1 MQALFAARQRESTE
15 AFKDTYRH
23 RAGIE
28 GTHSQ
33 AVRTL
38 GLRRSRYIG
47 LRKTHL
53 GYVAI
58 AAAINVIQ
66 LMSWL
71 RGEAPEQTR
80 TSPFKRVMKEAA

>member
-1 MQALFAARQRESTE
+1 MEALFSARKREGTDE
-15 AFKDTYRH
+15 FKNTYRH

-33 AVRTL
+33 AVRAME
-38 GLRRSRYIG
+38 LRRSRYIG

-53 GYVAI
+53 GHLAV
-58 AAAINVIQ
+58 AAAINIVQ

-80 TSPFKRVMKEAA
+80 TSPFKLAMKQAA